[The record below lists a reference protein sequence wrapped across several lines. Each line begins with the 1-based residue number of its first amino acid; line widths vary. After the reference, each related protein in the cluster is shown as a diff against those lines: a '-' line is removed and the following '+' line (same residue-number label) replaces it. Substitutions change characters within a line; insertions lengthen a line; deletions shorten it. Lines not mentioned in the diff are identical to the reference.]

1 VTGDFRFTFRTRA
14 DFSDTDV
21 TGVVYYGRYAALMD
35 RGVVE
40 YRRHVGLDNLG
51 PDGHRYLVRA
61 ATFAYRDS
69 LRFDDLIDI
78 HVRIAEIGRTSH
90 RYEVAVDRIDESGNV
105 RCADCSL
112 TIVGVDGYG
121 SEARA
126 TPVPELLRDSINA
139 FEGRL

>member
-14 DFSDTDV
+14 DFSDTDL

-40 YRRHVGLDNLG
+40 YRRHVGLDDLG
-51 PDGHRYLVRA
+51 PDRHHYLVRA
-61 ATFAYRDS
+61 ATFEYRDS

-78 HVRIAEIGRTSH
+78 HVRVADVGRTSH
-90 RYEVAVDRIDESGNV
+90 RYEVAVDRVSDGGNV
-105 RCADCSL
+105 RCADCTL

-121 SEARA
+121 AGARA
-126 TPVPELLRDSINA
+126 TPVPEPLRTMIET
-139 FEGRL
+139 FEGRQ